1 MLAFQSSDLVLQ
13 LQDLVFVMLVSLL
26 NILLVLMH
34 ALFQLAF
41 ILQIFRL
48 LCKLLHVG

>member
-1 MLAFQSSDLVLQ
+1 MLALQSGDLVLK

-26 NILLVLMH
+26 NILLVLVH
-34 ALFQLAF
+34 ALFQLAL
-41 ILQIFRL
+41 ILQVFCL